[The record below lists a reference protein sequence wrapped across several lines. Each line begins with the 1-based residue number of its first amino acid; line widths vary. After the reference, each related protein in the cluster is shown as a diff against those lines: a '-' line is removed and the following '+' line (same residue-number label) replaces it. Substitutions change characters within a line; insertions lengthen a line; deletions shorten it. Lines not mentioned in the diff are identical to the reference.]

1 MILLFVEI
9 DEKSEIP
16 IYRQL
21 KTSIISAILSGGLKE
36 GDRLPSVRQLG
47 SDLGINLHTVN
58 KVYNILKDE
67 GYISLHRN
75 QGAYVNVMP
84 KSCNNEDLMDFEKR
98 LRPIVMEMR
107 AKNIGKEQFYE
118 LMDLVWNHVLEGV
131 NVL

>member
-67 GYISLHRN
+67 GYINFLRN
-75 QGAYVNVMP
+75 QGAYVNAIP
-84 KSCNNEDLMDFEKR
+84 KTCNNEDLMDFEKK
-98 LRPIVMEMR
+98 LQPIIIEMR
-107 AKNIGKEQFYE
+107 AKNIGREQFDE
-118 LMDLVWNHVLEGV
+118 IMDLIWNHVLEGGKG
-131 NVL
+131 L